1 MGDSS
6 SLWDLSGRVLDLSQ
20 AERGQM
26 ERLVILVIAAQT
38 SGIFR
43 IEGLAVLG
51 VGAVG
56 CEPLGVPVLPA
67 GREPLLLLLALTLQC
82 RVRTVISHPAI
93 YFLVTVHLVFPPLPP
108 NYLLPSAQPGSLPL
122 SHARQ

>member
-1 MGDSS
+1 M
-6 SLWDLSGRVLDLSQ
+6 WDLSGRVL
-20 AERGQM
+20 AERGRM
-26 ERLVILVIAAQT
+26 ERLVILMIAAQT

-56 CEPLGVPVLPA
+56 CEPLGVPVMPA

-82 RVRTVISHPAI
+82 GVWTVISHPAI
-93 YFLVTVHLVFPPLPP
+93 YFPVTVHLVFLPLPP
-108 NYLLPSAQPGSLPL
+108 TYLLPSAQPGSLPL